1 MLFASWILIKL
12 DTNGEEGLGT
22 NPIQWRHDDVITD
35 FTVGWL
41 RTKNLVYTDIYMHFL
56 FNLHASVCVVHAKHR
71 RGVAPPRTVLVSI
84 CEKPLFRYP
93 ISSHEFE
100 IPLSQNLKVF
110 RTEIF
115 IQFLRSKF
123 HYLSFWL
130 GFNLLGC
137 KDQKLGFISSKFPW
151 IYEIENPLS
160 LGSWLKGFLTYK
172 WYSLPYHSPK

>member
-71 RGVAPPRTVLVSI
+71 RGGAPPQTALVEPFFYLNVPPTIILES
-84 CEKPLFRYP
+84 
-93 ISSHEFE
+93 
-100 IPLSQNLKVF
+100 NA
-110 RTEIF
+110 
-115 IQFLRSKF
+115 KF
-123 HYLSFWL
+123 F
-130 GFNLLGC
+130 
-137 KDQKLGFISSKFPW
+137 KK
-151 IYEIENPLS
+151 E
-160 LGSWLKGFLTYK
+160 K
-172 WYSLPYHSPK
+172 WYWSIRY